1 MQHVLLSCCFVLSFL
16 IFQDTDQWWVISN
29 YSWFKWGNPDGR
41 WMVGLGWSCKSFPTM
56 VALWFFMEGMDI
68 PQNGLTWEAV
78 EPPSLEVLKRCVDAA
93 LKDLVEWWTCQCCTV
108 VGLDLKGHFQPKW
121 FYDSVTLTYF
131 TLDLAQISEERIV
144 FHYVWAIVVQ
154 KVSLLQLEMLMP
166 CIQKCSAS

>member
-1 MQHVLLSCCFVLSFL
+1 MTF
-16 IFQDTDQWWVISN
+16 
-29 YSWFKWGNPDGR
+29 
-41 WMVGLGWSCKSFPTM
+41 
-56 VALWFFMEGMDI
+56 
-68 PQNGLTWEAV
+68 
-78 EPPSLEVLKRCVDAA
+78 
-93 LKDLVEWWTCQCCTV
+93 
-108 VGLDLKGHFQPKW
+108 KGHFQPKW

>member
-1 MQHVLLSCCFVLSFL
+1 M
-16 IFQDTDQWWVISN
+16 
-29 YSWFKWGNPDGR
+29 
-41 WMVGLGWSCKSFPTM
+41 
-56 VALWFFMEGMDI
+56 
-68 PQNGLTWEAV
+68 
-78 EPPSLEVLKRCVDAA
+78 
-93 LKDLVEWWTCQCCTV
+93 
-108 VGLDLKGHFQPKW
+108 VGLDLKGRFQPKW